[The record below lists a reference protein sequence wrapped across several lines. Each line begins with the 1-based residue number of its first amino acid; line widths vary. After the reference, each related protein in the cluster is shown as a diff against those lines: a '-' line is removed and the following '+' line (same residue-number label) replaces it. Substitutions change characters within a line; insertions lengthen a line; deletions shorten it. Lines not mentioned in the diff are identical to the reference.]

1 MRLSWCKD
9 ACFALLFSMIMT
21 AQSLMTTVSSLAYQA
36 RLRRDVMT
44 LSAKIALT
52 REVGGNDKLAKLLDG
67 YSVYEIPC
75 IMFASGDDSAKLPQ
89 AMSDHDVIVITSPQA
104 AKVFLESWIIAGR
117 PSGLNIATVGEG
129 SSRPLITEGLI
140 PFFEPSDSTAKTL
153 AAEMPDIHGKKL
165 LYPSSAIAENTLVEG
180 LEERGFTVIN
190 HFRCYYC
197 YCCSYYYYHHY
208 YCCNGYWFCN
218 YCCSYCYCHCYYCCC
233 CCNLCLNFGYYCHKH
248 CHYQYHCYCYCLHFC
263 YY

>member
-1 MRLSWCKD
+1 MRLYSVMRFSWCKN
-9 ACFALLFSMIMT
+9 ASFALLFSMIMT
-21 AQSLMTTVSSLAYQA
+21 AHSLMTTVSSLANQA
-36 RLRRDVMT
+36 RLRRDMMT

-153 AAEMPDIHGKKL
+153 AAEMPDIHGKKV

-180 LEERGFTVIN
+180 LEERGFTVSN
-190 HFRCYYC
+190 HFHCY
-197 YCCSYYYYHHY
+197 YCCSYYYNHHY
-208 YCCNGYWFCN
+208 YCCH
-218 YCCSYCYCHCYYCCC
+218 CCCYYCCC
-233 CCNLCLNFGYYCHKH
+233 CCCCNLC
-248 CHYQYHCYCYCLHFC
+248 
-263 YY
+263 